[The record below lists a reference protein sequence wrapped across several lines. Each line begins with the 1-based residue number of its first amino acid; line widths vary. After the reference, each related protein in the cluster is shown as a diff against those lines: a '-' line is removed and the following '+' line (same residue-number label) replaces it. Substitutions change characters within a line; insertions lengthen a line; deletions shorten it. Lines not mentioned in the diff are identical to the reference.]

1 MKDVFV
7 FDFDFSVE
15 VLQMLLEFGSTLYKV
30 LKRLKIQF
38 VTNDYWSILTKI

>member
-15 VLQMLLEFGSTLYKV
+15 VLQMLLEFRSTLYEV